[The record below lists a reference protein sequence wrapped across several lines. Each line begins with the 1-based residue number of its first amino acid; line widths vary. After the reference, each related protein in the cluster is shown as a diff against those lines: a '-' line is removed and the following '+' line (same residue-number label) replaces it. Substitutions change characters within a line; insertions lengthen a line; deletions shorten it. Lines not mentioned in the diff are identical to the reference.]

1 MTTLNDRFSCVLMG
15 EESLLVQC
23 GELLLGRGHTVAGV
37 VSENPSITSW
47 ADGHGIKTMRPDAN
61 LKQAVSDLAFDWFF
75 SIGNLRM
82 IPEAVWGQAAKGAV
96 NFHDGPLPK
105 YAGLNTPSWALLAG
119 ETSHGVTWHKIADG
133 VDTGDILVQRI
144 FDVGEG
150 ETSLSLNTKCFEAG
164 IETFSD
170 LTDKIEAGSLEG
182 QAQDFSGRIYCAKDK
197 RPAAFATID
206 FSQPALEIDR
216 LARALDF
223 GPGYRNPL
231 GLLKLKTASHALNV
245 TGLEAASLAQPLPA
259 GTVVEADDQ
268 GAVVAAGDGAVRILG
283 LMDNAGNQ
291 LRIAKTLPAGTVLP
305 VLNAS
310 DADALTALSGQAAKQ
325 DGYFAGALAEQ
336 VDLELAGMQPSS
348 GGEADW
354 ARFRLELPSG
364 LSGNRGA
371 AAVVAALT
379 RISGLSRFDVGFSDD
394 ALTEQTN
401 RYPGYLAPSL
411 PLTVTSDDET
421 TVETLSEEVSERLAG
436 LRRRGPYAA
445 DLALRTPNAG
455 NSPLSVAVRVTAN
468 GDTASVTPVQGAAV
482 TFVVPDTGGG
492 SLSLAVDQSRLSQAD
507 ASVLVKQLQSC
518 INAFADNEAQTVNAL
533 PVMSEEEQR
542 ALLDA
547 DSETLADYNR
557 AALVHQLIEAQADRT
572 PDATAV
578 ICEGRSVT
586 YRELDERANRL
597 AHRLIELGAGSADSL
612 VGLYM
617 RRSVELVV
625 SALAIMK
632 AGAAYVPLDP
642 DYPRDRIAL
651 IIEDSGLDV
660 VLTEEALVRQVP
672 GKGVKTLTIEGAE
685 AASTNTSRPATQTRS
700 DNLAYVIYTSGSTG
714 RPKGVM
720 IEHRNVAN
728 FFTGMNGRVPVPAD
742 KQPVWLAVTSL
753 SFDISVLELFWT
765 LTRGFAVVVYVDE
778 KSDARPATARRKA
791 APGGMDFSLFYWG
804 HNDAT
809 GPDTYKLLLDGAR
822 MADERGFCAVW
833 MPERHF
839 HDFGGSY
846 PNPSVTGAAVAAITR
861 NIEIR
866 AGSCVLPLHHPARVA
881 EEWAVIDTLSN
892 GRTGMAFASGWMPE
906 DFVLRP
912 ENAPPKNKP
921 ALLRD
926 IDVVRRMWRGEKVAL
941 PSPIEDGKEIE
952 IVTQPRPITP
962 ELNVWVT
969 SAGNPETYRDA
980 ARLGANV
987 LTHLLGHS
995 IDELAAKIK
1004 IYRDT
1009 LVETGRDP
1017 SKFKVTLMLHTL
1029 VGDDREEV
1037 RELARGPMKNYLKSA
1052 AALIKQYAWA
1062 FPAFKK
1068 PDGVSNPME
1077 LDLRAL
1083 EEEEMDAIIEFAF
1096 LRYFDDSGLFGTI
1109 DDALAR
1115 VEQVKAI
1122 GVDEI
1127 ACLIDFGVPNAVA
1140 MKHMHPLAQV
1150 VETVNA
1156 SAKPV
1161 VAESPAEAVD
1171 GSFANLIRHYGVT
1184 HMQCTPA
1191 MATMLLIDDDNRNA
1205 LGSVEHLFVGG
1216 EALPGTL
1223 LQDLRSSTKATIEN
1237 MYGPTETTVWSST
1250 CTAEGSETVVPL
1262 GKAIANTQLY
1272 ILDSKG
1278 RPVPAGVPGELY
1290 ISGDGV
1296 ARGYHNRSD
1305 LTQER
1310 FLANPFIE
1318 GKRMY
1323 RTGDLV
1329 RRGPDGTL
1337 HFIGRTD
1344 HQVKVRGYRIELG
1357 EIESRL
1363 GDHPSIKEAVVIV
1376 RQDKANDARIVAYF
1390 RHDGPAP
1397 SDDDL
1402 REHVRGTL
1410 PEFMVP
1416 AHFVAMANFPLTPNA
1431 KVDRK
1436 ALPPPGASAKA
1447 EAAPRP
1453 FVAPDGEIQ
1462 VKIADAFKR
1471 ILGLETVGV
1480 NDNFFTLGGH
1490 SLLAVQIHRDLKA
1503 NVASQI
1509 SITDIY
1515 RFPTVAG
1522 LAGHLSDSGEAD
1534 KSLAKAASRA
1544 AMRRNAMAGRRT
1556 VGAR

>member
-1 MTTLNDRFSCVLMG
+1 MTILNDRFSCVLMG

-23 GELLLGRGHTVAGV
+23 GELLLGRGHTVAAVISG
-37 VSENPSITSW
+37 NPSIEGW
-47 ADGHGIKTMRPDAN
+47 AGEHGIKTIRPDAS
-61 LKQAVSDLAFDWFF
+61 LEHSVSELTFDWFF

-82 IPEAVWGQAAKGAV
+82 IPAAVWGLAGKGAV

-105 YAGLNTPSWALLAG
+105 YAGLNTPTWALLAG

-133 VDTGDILVQRI
+133 VDTGDILVQQI
-144 FDVGEG
+144 FEVGEG

-164 IETFSD
+164 IETFSE
-170 LTDKIEAGSLEG
+170 LADKIEGGTLEG
-182 QAQDFSGRIYCAKDK
+182 QAQDFSSRIYCAKSK
-197 RPAAFATID
+197 RPPAFSTID
-206 FSQPALEIDR
+206 FSQPAAAIDQ

-231 GLLKLKTASHALNV
+231 GLPKLKADKQVFHV
-245 TGLEAASLAQPLPA
+245 TGLELASLAQPLPA
-259 GTVVEADDQ
+259 GTVAEADDQ

-283 LMDNAGNQ
+283 LIDNEGHPV
-291 LRIAKTLPAGTVLP
+291 RISKALPAGSVLP
-305 VLNAS
+305 ILSAS
-310 DADALTALSGQAAKQ
+310 DAEALTGLATQAAGQ
-325 DGYFAGALAEQ
+325 DSYFSTKLEELVDLDLHGVQPSAGA
-336 VDLELAGMQPSS
+336 
-348 GGEADW
+348 EAQW
-354 ARFRLELPSG
+354 ARFKVDLPSG
-364 LSGNRGA
+364 LAGDRAVAAIGA
-371 AAVVAALT
+371 ALA
-379 RISGLSRFDVGFSDD
+379 RITGQQRFDLGFCDD
-394 ALTEQTN
+394 ALWEQVH
-401 RYPGYLAPSL
+401 RYPGYLAPVL
-411 PLTVTSDDET
+411 PLTITSGEET
-421 TVETLSEEVSERLAG
+421 SVADLSGQVSDMLGA
-436 LRRRGPYAA
+436 LRRRGPHAA
-445 DLALRTPNAG
+445 DLALRTPNA
-455 NSPLSVAVRVTAN
+455 NNAPLTAAVRVTAN
-468 GDTASVTPVQGAAV
+468 GDTASVRPIQGAAI
-482 TFVVPDTGGG
+482 TFVIPDTGGG
-492 SLSLAVDQSRLSQAD
+492 SLSVATDTAKLAKAD
-507 ASVLVKQLQSC
+507 AEVFTKQLQNC
-518 INAFADNEAQTVNAL
+518 LNAFAGDRSQSINAL
-533 PVMSEEEQR
+533 PVMSEDEQR
-542 ALLDA
+542 ALLTA
-547 DSETLADYNR
+547 DNATHVDYDR
-557 AALVHQLIEAQADRT
+557 GALVHQLIEAQAERT

-578 ICEGRSVT
+578 ICEGRSIT

-597 AHRLIELGAGSADSL
+597 AHRLIELGASSADSL

-672 GKGVKTLTIEGAE
+672 AKGAKTVTIEGAE
-685 AASTNTSRPATQTRS
+685 AASSNISRPDTKTRP

-728 FFTGMNGRVPVPAD
+728 FFAGMNDRVPVPGD

-778 KSDARPATARRKA
+778 KSEARPRTARRKA
-791 APGGMDFSLFYWG
+791 AAGGMDFSLFYWG

-881 EEWAVIDTLSN
+881 EEWAVIDNLSN

-912 ENAPPKNKP
+912 ENAPPQNKP

-926 IDVVRRMWRGEKVAL
+926 IEVVRRMWRGEKVAL
-941 PSPIEDGKEIE
+941 PSPIQDGKEIE

-1004 IYRDT
+1004 IYRET
-1009 LVETGRDP
+1009 LAETGRDP
-1017 SKFKVTLMLHTL
+1017 SQFKVTLMLHTL
-1029 VGDDREEV
+1029 VGEDREQV
-1037 RELARGPMKNYLKSA
+1037 REQARGPMKTYLKSA

-1077 LDLRAL
+1077 LDLRSL
-1083 EEEEMDAIIEFAF
+1083 EDDELDSIIEFAF
-1096 LRYFDDSGLFGTI
+1096 LRYFDDSGLFGTV

-1122 GVDEI
+1122 GVDEV
-1127 ACLIDFGVPNAVA
+1127 ACLIDFGVPNSVA
-1140 MKHMHPLAQV
+1140 LKHMQPLAEV
-1150 VETVNA
+1150 VEAVNA
-1156 SAKPV
+1156 AAAP
-1161 VAESPAEAVD
+1161 VAETPAEDVD
-1171 GSFANLIRHYGVT
+1171 TSFANLIRHYGVT

-1191 MATMLLIDDDNRNA
+1191 MATMLLIDDDNRDA
-1205 LGSVEHLFVGG
+1205 LSSVKHLFIGG

-1223 LQDLRSSTKATIEN
+1223 LQDLRSATKATVEN

-1262 GKAIANTQLY
+1262 GKPIANTQLY

-1318 GKRMY
+1318 GARMY

-1329 RRGPDGTL
+1329 RRAPDGTL

-1363 GDHPSIKEAVVIV
+1363 GDHPSVKDAVVIV

-1397 SDDDL
+1397 TDDDL

-1416 AHFVAMANFPLTPNA
+1416 AHFVAMASFPLTPNA

-1447 EAAPRP
+1447 EVAPRP

-1522 LAGHLSDSGEAD
+1522 LAGHLSDSGESD
-1534 KSLAKAASRA
+1534 KTLAKAASRA

-1556 VGAR
+1556 AGAR